1 MAIELWEQNELFR
14 VMTDPRLDP
23 IPSYFYDRFFKIP
36 FYSDDTEILFS
47 KLPARDR
54 KMAPFVLP
62 VSQGK
67 PVFQAQGETVTRF
80 KPAYIK
86 LKDAVR
92 PADMTTRRP
101 SEVLGAKMSLQQ
113 RFDTRV
119 AEVAAYHRRVIAMR
133 KAHMA
138 AKMIT
143 DATYTFNYESE
154 AGAAYPE
161 VLIDFGRA
169 ANHTVT
175 LSGSFWS
182 DPDYDILNDI
192 QTWMDRV
199 RDAENGGIVNEIIVG
214 SSVAK
219 LFGKNTK
226 LKAQMDTTYRGNDV
240 NVRTGLIRL
249 SEMGLAYVG
258 SLGAGLDVW
267 TYRDRVQ
274 QADNSWV
281 ELLDPKAV
289 LMLAAGIEGVD
300 AHGAIYDAEAMLAGE
315 TATELFV
322 KQWTSKDPGEVYQMA
337 QTSPLL
343 VPLDVNKTL
352 KATVLA

>member
-14 VMTDPRLDP
+14 VITDPRMDP
-23 IPSYFYDRFFKIP
+23 IPSFFLDRFFNIP
-36 FYSDDTEILFS
+36 YYSDDTEILFS
-47 KLPARDR
+47 KLPQMDR

-67 PVFQAQGETVTRF
+67 PVFEAQGETVTRF

-101 SEVLGAKMSLQQ
+101 SELLGRKLSLQE

-119 AEVAAYHRRVIAMR
+119 AEVAAKHRRVIQMR

-143 DATYTFNYESE
+143 DAKYTFNYESE

-169 ANHTVT
+169 ADHTVV
-175 LSGSFWS
+175 LSSSFWN
-182 DPDYDILNDI
+182 DPDYDILGDV
-192 QTWMDRV
+192 QTWIDRV
-199 RDAENGGIVNEIIVG
+199 RDAEGGGVVMEIIVG
-214 SSVAK
+214 KSVAP
-219 LFGKNTK
+219 LFRKNNK
-226 LKAQMDTTYRGNDV
+226 LKDQMDLRYRGNDV
-240 NVRTGLIRL
+240 NMRTGLLRFN
-249 SEMGLAYVG
+249 EMGLSYVG
-258 SLGAGLDVW
+258 SLGAEVEVW
-267 TYRDRVQ
+267 TYNDTVQ
-274 QADNSWV
+274 QASGTKVD
-281 ELLDPKAV
+281 LLGAKDV
-289 LMLAAGIEGVD
+289 LLLANGIEGVD
-300 AHGAIYDAEAMLAGE
+300 AHGAIYDADAMMQGE
-315 TATELFV
+315 TATEIFV
-322 KQWTSKDPGEVYQMA
+322 KQWTEKDPGEVFQMT

-343 VPLDVNKTL
+343 IPLYPNKTL

>member
-1 MAIELWEQNELFR
+1 MAIDLWEQNRLFR
-14 VMTDPRLDP
+14 VMTDERLDP
-23 IPSYFYDRFFKIP
+23 IPSYFLDRFFKIP
-36 FYSDDTEILFS
+36 FYTDDREILFS

-67 PVFQAQGETVTRF
+67 PVFSAQGETVTRF

-101 SEVLGAKMSLQQ
+101 SEVLGANLSLQD
-113 RFDTRV
+113 RFDART

-133 KAHMA
+133 MAHMA
-138 AKMIT
+138 AKMIL
-143 DATYTFNYESE
+143 DAKYTFNYESE

-161 VLIDFGRA
+161 VLLDFGRA
-169 ANHTVT
+169 SNQTVV
-175 LSGSFWS
+175 LSGSYWS
-182 DPDYDILNDI
+182 DPDYDILGDV
-192 QTWMDRV
+192 QTYMDRV
-199 RDAENGGIVNEIIVG
+199 RDADGGGIVNEMIVG
-214 SSVAK
+214 SDVAK
-219 LFGKNTK
+219 VFGKNNK

-249 SEMGLAYVG
+249 NEMGLSYVG
-258 SLGAGLDVW
+258 NLGGGMDVW

-274 QADNSWV
+274 QNDNSFV
-281 ELLDPKAV
+281 ELFNPKDI
-289 LMLAAGIEGVD
+289 LLLAAGIEGVN

-315 TATELFV
+315 TATEIFV
-322 KQWTSKDPGEVYQMA
+322 KQWVTPDPGEVYQMT

-343 VPLDVNKTL
+343 IPLDVNKTL